1 MAGLRRDF
9 GWRFPVSGSRPMSG
23 TVVEGIDFDCWAVIL
38 CKPDAVARGLV
49 DQILGMVCAAG
60 IAVSDRLDLIAE
72 PWQAHVVYRDLLA
85 DTGRRNLADLP
96 FRIDAAFAGRKV
108 TVALAHGEPG
118 LHARLRQL
126 VGHTDPTRAL
136 AGTIRGDLGDDS
148 LAAAQAENRLIRNL
162 VQTSDDAAS
171 ARREYGTWYGPGRR
185 LQIADFDRCSV
196 ILCKPD
202 AIDRDLVDAIL
213 ERIEAA
219 VGTVASRRDVTVQ
232 PWQAHVHYWDLLV
245 DADHFP
251 DRDIPVCLD
260 DAYAGKAVTV
270 ALAHGE
276 PGIHDRLRQLIG
288 HFDPP
293 RAAPGTI
300 RGDLGH
306 DSLERALE
314 EQRLVHNLVHTSDD
328 ADAARRD
335 FGTWFGANRRSL
347 LTAPIPA
354 QPHPPTAEQPAL
366 GGPDDHPRRTAPPS
380 ASAADRGADR

>member
-1 MAGLRRDF
+1 
-9 GWRFPVSGSRPMSG
+9 MSG
-23 TVVEGIDFDCWAVIL
+23 AVVEGEGIDFDRWAVIL
-38 CKPDAVARGLV
+38 CKPDAVAHGLV
-49 DQILGMVCAAG
+49 DQVLDRISGAG
-60 IAVSDRLDLIAE
+60 VTVTDRLNLIAE

-85 DTGRRNLADLP
+85 DTGRRNRPDLP
-96 FRIDAAFAGRKV
+96 VRIDAAFAGRRV

-126 VGHTDPTRAL
+126 IGHTDPARA
-136 AGTIRGDLGDDS
+136 ATDTIRGDLGDDS
-148 LAAAQAENRLIRNL
+148 LTAAEAESRLVRNL
-162 VQTSDDAAS
+162 VHTSDDAAS

-185 LQIADFDRCSV
+185 LQITDFDRCSV

-202 AIDRDLVDAIL
+202 AGERGLTDTVLA
-213 ERIEAA
+213 RIEAA
-219 VGTVASRRDVTVQ
+219 GCTIASRRTVVVQ

-251 DRDIPVCLD
+251 DRDIPTCLD

-270 ALAHGE
+270 ALAYGE
-276 PGIHDRLRQLIG
+276 PGIHNQLRRLIG
-288 HFDPP
+288 HFDPL

-306 DSLERALE
+306 DSLERALDE
-314 EQRLVHNLVHTSDD
+314 KRLVHNLVHTSDD

-347 LTAPIPA
+347 LTAPAHIPA
-354 QPHPPTAEQPAL
+354 QPT
-366 GGPDDHPRRTAPPS
+366 S
-380 ASAADRGADR
+380 ADC

>member
-1 MAGLRRDF
+1 
-9 GWRFPVSGSRPMSG
+9 VSGGRPMSG
-23 TVVEGIDFDCWAVIL
+23 AVVEGVDFDRWAVIL

-49 DQILGMVCAAG
+49 DRILGMVCAAG
-60 IAVSDRLDLIAE
+60 IAVSGRLDLIAE
-72 PWQAHVVYRDLLA
+72 PWQPHVVYRDLLA
-85 DTGRRNLADLP
+85 DTGRRNLPDLP
-96 FRIDAAFAGRKV
+96 TLIDAAFAGRKV

-126 VGHTDPTRAL
+126 IGHTDPARAV

-148 LAAAQAENRLIRNL
+148 LKAAEAEHRLVRNL
-162 VQTSDDAAS
+162 VHTSDDAAS

-185 LQIADFDRCSV
+185 LQIDDFSRCSV

-202 AIDRDLVDAIL
+202 AIDRRLVEAIL

-219 VGTVASRRDVTVQ
+219 DCTVASRCDVTVQ
-232 PWQAHVHYWDLLV
+232 AWQAHVHYWDLLA

-251 DRDIPVCLD
+251 DRDIPTCLD

-276 PGIHDRLRQLIG
+276 PGIHNRLRQLIG
-288 HFDPP
+288 HFDPR

-306 DSLERALE
+306 DSLERALDE
-314 EQRLVHNLVHTSDD
+314 KRLVHNLVHTSDD

-335 FGTWFGANRRSL
+335 FGTWFGANRRGL
-347 LTAPIPA
+347 LTVPTPIPV
-354 QPHPPTAEQPAL
+354 QPTP
-366 GGPDDHPRRTAPPS
+366 
-380 ASAADRGADR
+380 ADR